1 VKSSPRLHGY
11 LLAIGLIAVLTSVKV
26 LAGEGLGREVPF
38 FLYPV
43 ALVAVGWFGHPR
55 SALFATVL
63 AVLAGWLFF
72 IRSSGTTGLHA
83 LLPLAALALEGA
95 AITALVVRQRA
106 AHRLAE
112 QAAERVTR
120 LQRLTA
126 ALAAARTPDEIARI
140 IVEQGVAALDA
151 TVGVVRRE
159 RSDGELEAMAQ
170 LGLSPED
177 SVRYRVVSASDGLPS
192 SVAFRTGEA
201 QWLEGEGRVAAKYP
215 DLPPGKLPARGAL
228 AALPLGVE
236 GRRIGVMTFRFDE
249 PRTFSVQERTLLET
263 FASQAAQALERSDLY
278 MQEVALRERLESLE
292 ALTEAF
298 SEAMTREE
306 VADVV
311 IDLGMLVADADS
323 CSVYRLDAAGSSLQL
338 IGHRGVAAELLE
350 RIRVLTPDTA
360 SRAFGILEGGEPLFA
375 ETEREYAEHFP
386 ELVKLHVE
394 GKRARAFWCVP
405 LTAEGKAFGMMSMG
419 FYEPRRFGPVE
430 RTFVATFT
438 RHCAEALRRAER
450 LDAEQR
456 ARNAAD
462 VANRAKDE
470 FLATVSH
477 ELRTPLNAILGW
489 AKMMA
494 AAQLDESKQKR
505 AVTIIERNAVA
516 MAQLI
521 EDLLDVS
528 RIISG
533 KMRLE
538 VQSVDLSRIIEAAL
552 ESVRPAAEAKSI
564 QISAALGGSTELLPA
579 DPPRLQQII
588 WNLLS
593 NAVKFTPD
601 GGQVEISVR
610 RAEASTEIRVSDNG
624 RGIAPEFLPFV
635 FEPFRQENPTHSRAR
650 GGLGLGLA
658 ITRQLVEL
666 HGGRVEAHSEGPG
679 RGAIFIVHLPL
690 SRVAPQA
697 KPEVAAGRR
706 IRAEGDFER
715 PKELES
721 LTVLVVD
728 DDEDARQ
735 LVQAVLEEC
744 GSRVTAVDSVESAL
758 DVLSRA
764 ATEVLIS
771 DIGMPGQ
778 DGYDLIRRV
787 RALPGAI
794 ARIPAAALTAY
805 AREEDRRRALE
816 AGYTMHLAKPVEPA
830 ELVAVV
836 AGLSR
841 SARGRSALEAS
852 SG

>member
-1 VKSSPRLHGY
+1 VKGSPRLHGY
-11 LLAIGLIAVLTSVKV
+11 VLAVGLIAVLTSVKV

-43 ALVAVGWFGHPR
+43 ALIAVGWFGQPR

-72 IRSSGTTGLHA
+72 IRSSGAAGLHA
-83 LLPLAALALEGA
+83 LIPLAALALEGA
-95 AITALVVRQRA
+95 AITALVVRLRA
-106 AHRLAE
+106 AYRLAE
-112 QAAERVTR
+112 QAAERVAR
-120 LQRLTA
+120 LQHLTA
-126 ALAAARTPDEIARI
+126 ALAAARTPDEIAQI
-140 IVEQGVAALDA
+140 IVEQGVAALGA
-151 TVGVVRRE
+151 TIGVVRRAISE
-159 RSDGELEAMAQ
+159 NELEAVAH

-177 SVRYRVVSASDGLPS
+177 VVRYRIMNASDGLPS
-192 SVAFRTGEA
+192 SVAFRTGEP
-201 QWLEGEGRVAAKYP
+201 QWIEGDRDFSSKYP
-215 DLPPGKLPARGAL
+215 DVPKDKFPVQAAV

-236 GRRIGVMTFRFDE
+236 GRRIGVMTFRFEE
-249 PRTFSVQERTLLET
+249 PRRFSMQERTLLET
-263 FASQAAQALERSDLY
+263 FASQAAQALERADLY
-278 MQEVALRERLESLE
+278 IQEVALRQRLESLE

-311 IDLGMLVADADS
+311 VDLGMLAADADT
-323 CSVYRLDAAGSSLQL
+323 CTVYTLDASGRSLHL
-338 IGHRGVAAELLE
+338 IGHRGVAAPIVE
-350 RIRVLTPDTA
+350 RISVLTAESGNP
-360 SRAFGILEGGEPLFA
+360 AFAILESGEPMFA
-375 ETEREYAEHFP
+375 ETEREYRAYYP
-386 ELVKLHVE
+386 EIANLKVE
-394 GKRARAFWCVP
+394 GERARAFWCVP
-405 LTAEGKAFGMMSMG
+405 LTAEGKSFGMMAMG
-419 FYEPRRFGPVE
+419 YYEPRRFGPVE

-489 AKMMA
+489 AKMMSA
-494 AAQLDESKQKR
+494 AELDEAKRQR
-505 AVTIIERNAVA
+505 AVATIERNAVA

-538 VQSVDLSRIIEAAL
+538 VQSVDLSRIVEAAL
-552 ESVRPAAEAKSI
+552 ESVRPAADAKSI
-564 QISAALGGSTELLPA
+564 KLSATLYAVREPLLA

-610 RAEASTEIRVSDNG
+610 GGTASTEIRVTDSG
-624 RGIAPEFLPFV
+624 RGIAPEFLPLV
-635 FEPFRQENPTHSRAR
+635 FEPFRQEHPTHSRAR

-658 ITRQLVEL
+658 ITQQLVEL
-666 HGGRVEAHSEGPG
+666 HGGHVEAHSDGPG
-679 RGAIFIVHLPL
+679 RGATFVVHLPL
-690 SRVAPQA
+690 SRVAAEPR
-697 KPEVAAGRR
+697 PEASAGRR
-706 IRAEGDFER
+706 VRPEGDFER
-715 PKELES
+715 PSALLALS
-721 LTVLVVD
+721 VLVVD

-744 GSRVTAVDSVESAL
+744 GAKVTAVDSVDSAL
-758 DVLSRA
+758 EVLSRGV
-764 ATEVLIS
+764 TDVLVS

-787 RALPGAI
+787 RALPGDA
-794 ARIPAAALTAY
+794 ANLPAAALTAY
-805 AREEDRRRALE
+805 ARAEDRHRALN
-816 AGYTMHLAKPVEPA
+816 AGYSRHLAKPVEPS

-836 AGLSR
+836 AALAHARATR
-841 SARGRSALEAS
+841 SEAI
-852 SG
+852 

>member
-1 VKSSPRLHGY
+1 VKGSPRLHGY
-11 LLAIGLIAVLTSVKV
+11 VLAVGLIAVLTSVKV

-43 ALVAVGWFGHPR
+43 ALIAVGWFGQPR

-72 IRSSGTTGLHA
+72 IRSSGAAGLHA
-83 LLPLAALALEGA
+83 LIPLAALALEGA
-95 AITALVVRQRA
+95 AITALVVRLRA
-106 AHRLAE
+106 AYRLAE
-112 QAAERVTR
+112 QAAERVAR
-120 LQRLTA
+120 LQHLTA
-126 ALAAARTPDEIARI
+126 ALAAARTPDEIAQI
-140 IVEQGVAALDA
+140 IVEQGVAALGA
-151 TVGVVRRE
+151 TIGVVRRAISE
-159 RSDGELEAMAQ
+159 NELEAVAH

-177 SVRYRVVSASDGLPS
+177 VVRYRIMNASDGLPS
-192 SVAFRTGEA
+192 SVAFRTGEP
-201 QWLEGEGRVAAKYP
+201 QWIEGDRDFSSKYP
-215 DLPPGKLPARGAL
+215 DVPKDKFPVQAAV

-236 GRRIGVMTFRFDE
+236 GRRIGVMTFRFEE
-249 PRTFSVQERTLLET
+249 PRRFSMQERTLLET
-263 FASQAAQALERSDLY
+263 FASQAAQALERADLY
-278 MQEVALRERLESLE
+278 IQEVALRQRLESLE

-311 IDLGMLVADADS
+311 VDLGMLAADADT
-323 CSVYRLDAAGSSLQL
+323 CTVYTLDASGRSLQL
-338 IGHRGVAAELLE
+338 IGHRGVAAPIVE
-350 RIRVLTPDTA
+350 RISVLTAESGNP
-360 SRAFGILEGGEPLFA
+360 AFAILESGEPMFA
-375 ETEREYAEHFP
+375 ETEREYRAYYP
-386 ELVKLHVE
+386 EIANLKVE
-394 GKRARAFWCVP
+394 GERARAFWCVP
-405 LTAEGKAFGMMSMG
+405 LTAEGKSFGMMAMG
-419 FYEPRRFGPVE
+419 YYEPRRFGPVE

-489 AKMMA
+489 AKMMSA
-494 AAQLDESKQKR
+494 AELDEAKRQR
-505 AVTIIERNAVA
+505 AVATIERNAVA

-538 VQSVDLSRIIEAAL
+538 VQSVDLSRIVEAAL
-552 ESVRPAAEAKSI
+552 ESVRPAADAKSI
-564 QISAALGGSTELLPA
+564 KLSATLYAVREPLLA

-610 RAEASTEIRVSDNG
+610 GGTASTEIRVTDSG
-624 RGIAPEFLPFV
+624 RGIAPEFLPLV
-635 FEPFRQENPTHSRAR
+635 FEPFRQEHPTHSRAR

-658 ITRQLVEL
+658 ITQQLVEL
-666 HGGRVEAHSEGPG
+666 HGGHVEAHSDGPG
-679 RGAIFIVHLPL
+679 RGATFVVHLPL
-690 SRVAPQA
+690 SRVAAEPR
-697 KPEVAAGRR
+697 PEASAGRR
-706 IRAEGDFER
+706 IRPEGDFER
-715 PKELES
+715 PSALLALS
-721 LTVLVVD
+721 VLVVD

-744 GSRVTAVDSVESAL
+744 GAKVTAVDSVDSAL
-758 DVLSRA
+758 EVLSRGV
-764 ATEVLIS
+764 TDVLVS

-787 RALPGAI
+787 RALPGDA
-794 ARIPAAALTAY
+794 ANLPAAALTAY
-805 AREEDRRRALE
+805 ARAEDRHRALN
-816 AGYTMHLAKPVEPA
+816 AGYSRHLAKPVEPS

-836 AGLSR
+836 AALAHARAPR
-841 SARGRSALEAS
+841 SEAI
-852 SG
+852 